1 MAFHKFYF
9 HDQKTKICFQNILLS
24 HGFIF
29 VMEEEVGLK
38 CWKKYFYENY
48 KCHTVK
54 RGNHRDKLSF
64 GTQIFSLPMKI
75 DNPLLSRI
83 DSKIF
88 LKFVFRIHR
97 RTILDIFLSLSSLT
111 FRFYLTSNTTKIQ
124 IGRFP

>member
-1 MAFHKFYF
+1 
-9 HDQKTKICFQNILLS
+9 LS

-29 VMEEEVGLK
+29 VIEEEEVGLK

-75 DNPLLSRI
+75 
-83 DSKIF
+83 F
-88 LKFVFRIHR
+88 
-97 RTILDIFLSLSSLT
+97 
-111 FRFYLTSNTTKIQ
+111 
-124 IGRFP
+124 

>member
-1 MAFHKFYF
+1 VWHFISFSFMIK
-9 HDQKTKICFQNILLS
+9 KTKICIQNILLS
-24 HGFIF
+24 HGFLF

-54 RGNHRDKLSF
+54 RGNHRDKLGF

-83 DSKIF
+83 DPKIF
-88 LKFVFRIHR
+88 LNFVFKIHR
-97 RTILDIFLSLSSLT
+97 RTILDIFLSLSS
-111 FRFYLTSNTTKIQ
+111 
-124 IGRFP
+124 

>member
-1 MAFHKFYF
+1 M
-9 HDQKTKICFQNILLS
+9 LS
-24 HGFIF
+24 KHIIVTWIHFCHGGGGGGFEI
-29 VMEEEVGLK
+29 

-54 RGNHRDKLSF
+54 QGNHRDKLSF

-88 LKFVFRIHR
+88 LNFVFRIHG
-97 RTILDIFLSLSSLT
+97 RTILDIFLSLSS
-111 FRFYLTSNTTKIQ
+111 
-124 IGRFP
+124 